1 MTNREENKLTMYRA
15 VLNFLKNS
23 LEKLAVI
30 PVFASLVEQ
39 YEELIKAID
48 ARQDEHQTVAEGAS
62 THKKT
67 AEDELIDDAV
77 SLCKTSYSYA
87 AAQGDEKLKAR
98 FKITESEL
106 TRMRDTELLGRVRSL
121 HDLIEEHLSDLAG
134 YGITEDMLTAF
145 KDRIDAYE
153 DALDSRE
160 TVSGEKTAARQALTD
175 AFRDVSEL
183 LYEQIDPLMEAFRTR
198 DSHFYNQYQAVRT
211 IKDLR

>member
-1 MTNREENKLTMYRA
+1 MTNREENKLTMFRA
-15 VLNFLKNS
+15 VLNFLKNN

-39 YEELIKAID
+39 YENLIQVLD
-48 ARQDEHQTVAEGAS
+48 ARQDEHQTVTEGA
-62 THKKT
+62 TKHKES

-87 AAQGDEKLKAR
+87 ASQGDEKLKAR
-98 FKITESEL
+98 FKVTESEL

-121 HDLIEEHLSDLAG
+121 HDLIEQHLSDLAG

-153 DALDSRE
+153 EALDSRE
-160 TVSGEKTAARQALTD
+160 TVSGERTAARQALTD
-175 AFRDVSEL
+175 AFSDVSEL
-183 LYEQIDPLMEAFRTR
+183 LCSRSIP
-198 DSHFYNQYQAVRT
+198 
-211 IKDLR
+211 